1 MQFNSKISY
10 RASKRALTWTKAIV
24 FLLVMYF
31 LYDLIKTKIG
41 HFEDFEVSF
50 SLLFLPKNIL
60 LISLILLLTPINW
73 AFEAWKWQ
81 KLASKIEN
89 TTFWQAYKGVLV
101 GLTLSTTTPL
111 MIGDY
116 AGKILLLKSDK
127 RLQSIGAILLGNA
140 IQLYISLVFGTISYV
155 FFIIWVKP
163 SPIFAHSFLVTILT
177 ISIVFGVYLGNNLSN
192 ISVFLSKN
200 VWNCDILCGK
210 SNLSLNSSSQ
220 ERGFDQATPQ
230 NITEGNILLKYL
242 KKYLIIL
249 ENYTVLELRNLL
261 LIAASRYVIFTIQ
274 FVLMFR
280 IFQINLPLNIILAGI
295 GIVFL
300 TKTLISALNALG
312 DLGIR
317 TLTSVY
323 YFGFFGANIAAVSS
337 ATFMIWLVNVLL
349 PVTVGSVFVWQL
361 KLSTKKL

>member
-10 RASKRALTWTKAIV
+10 LSSNRALAWAKLLV

-41 HFEDFEVSF
+41 HFEDFEASF
-50 SLLFLPKNIL
+50 VLIFLPKNIL
-60 LISLILLLTPINW
+60 LISIILLLTPVNW

-81 KLASKIEN
+81 KLASKIEK

-101 GLTLSTTTPL
+101 GLTLGTTTPL

-140 IQLYISLVFGTISYV
+140 IQLYVSLVFGTISYA
-155 FFIIWVKP
+155 FFIIWAKP
-163 SPIFAHSFLVTILT
+163 TPIFVHLFLVIILG
-177 ISIVFGVYLGNNLSN
+177 IALIFGIVLGINLSK
-192 ISVFLSKN
+192 IEIFLSKN
-200 VWNCDILCGK
+200 
-210 SNLSLNSSSQ
+210 NS
-220 ERGFDQATPQ
+220 
-230 NITEGNILLKYL
+230 LKYL

-261 LIAASRYVIFTIQ
+261 LIAASRYLIFTVQ
-274 FVLMFR
+274 FVLMFK
-280 IFQINLPLNIILAGI
+280 IFQINLPLNVILAGI

-317 TLTSVY
+317 TLTSIY

-349 PVTVGSVFVWQL
+349 PVMVGSIFVWQL
-361 KLSTKKL
+361 KLSTKNP